1 MKNTILAV
9 VAAGLVFARAGFG
22 QTSGKN
28 VSKAGTVA
36 APFLEIAVG
45 APAVGMGGAF
55 VSLANDATS
64 LYWNAA
70 GSAKLQQSEVVALH
84 TNWIAET
91 KFDFAALVVPLG
103 TFGTLGFSFTSLSMN
118 DMKVRTVEKPEGTGE
133 FFSAGDI
140 AAGLSYARQLTDR
153 FAIGFTAKYIQQSI
167 WHESAN
173 AIALDAGT
181 VFRTDLFGGL
191 TIGASL
197 ANFGTSM
204 KLSGRDTR
212 QFGRLDPTK
221 LGSNERIP
229 SDIELDSWD
238 LPLLF
243 QFGLS
248 TTAIRTDNYRWTVAV
263 DALHPSDN
271 YESVNVGT
279 EFAFQD
285 FFFLRGGYQSLF
297 LDQAEGGLCFGVG
310 LSSNTLFSNTTLIKF
325 DYAFRDMGRLENI
338 HVFSLGVRF

>member
-1 MKNTILAV
+1 MKRTILAV
-9 VAAGLVFARAGFG
+9 VVAALVIPCAGFG

-36 APFLEIAVG
+36 APFLEIGVG

-55 VSLANDATS
+55 VSLANDATA

-70 GSAKLQQSEVVALH
+70 GVAVLQQSEVVALH
-84 TNWIAET
+84 TEWIAET

-103 TFGTLGFSFTSLSMN
+103 TFGTLGFSFTSLSMD

-133 FFSAGDI
+133 FFSAGDVAVGI
-140 AAGLSYARQLTDR
+140 SYARQLSDR

-167 WHESAN
+167 WHEDAN

-191 TIGASL
+191 IIGASL
-197 ANFGTSM
+197 SNFGASM

-212 QFGRLDPTK
+212 AFGRIDPTK
-221 LGSNERIP
+221 LGSNERVA
-229 SDIELDSWD
+229 SNIELDSWD

-248 TTAIRTDNYRWTVAV
+248 TTALKTDNYRWTVAV

-279 EFAFQD
+279 EFAFQEFL
-285 FFFLRGGYQSLF
+285 FFRGGYQSLF

-310 LSSNTLFSNTTLIKF
+310 LSSNVLFSTTMLIKF
-325 DYAFRDMGRLENI
+325 DYAFRDMGRLESI
-338 HVFSLGVRF
+338 HVFSIGVRF